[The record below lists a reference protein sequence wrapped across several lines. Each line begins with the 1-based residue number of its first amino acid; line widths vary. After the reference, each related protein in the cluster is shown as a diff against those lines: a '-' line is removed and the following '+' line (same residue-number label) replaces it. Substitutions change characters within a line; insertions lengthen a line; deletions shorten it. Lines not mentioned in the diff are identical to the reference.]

1 MFTKWLK
8 VTGSISVIIIV
19 VGIIVAAINGG
30 MNLGIDFTGGSLTV
44 IDMKEEFDTDV
55 VHEALVAAGQA
66 DAPVVQA
73 GEGFT
78 EAQIRMQDIG
88 DDEQQA
94 DVTAALLADI
104 QETYPEA
111 EVISVDRVGGVTS
124 REMVQGA
131 LWAVGIACALMLV
144 YIWIRFELFSGIA
157 AVVALAQDV
166 LVMISFVII
175 FRMQV
180 NSGFIAGC
188 LTIIGYSINNTIV
201 IFDRI
206 RDNQKRYGRKYTR
219 NELANLSIR
228 ETLTRTINTSVTTLI
243 MIVCLYI
250 FGVQSIKEF
259 CLPIIVGLLAGT
271 YSSIFLSAPIWAWLS
286 DHFEKTSKKKRA
298 TAHGKKKKAMQRA

>member
-8 VTGSISVIIIV
+8 VTGSISIAIIV
-19 VGIIVAAINGG
+19 IGLIVAAVHGG
-30 MNLGIDFTGGSLTV
+30 LNLGIDFTGGSLTV
-44 IDMKEEFDTDV
+44 IDIKEEFDTDV
-55 VHEALVAAGQA
+55 VHQALEAAGQA
-66 DAPVVQA
+66 DAPVVKS
-73 GEGFT
+73 GDGFT

-88 DDEQQA
+88 TDEQQA
-94 DVTAALLADI
+94 DVTEAILTNI
-104 QETYPEA
+104 QGTYPEA
-111 EVISVDRVGGVTS
+111 EVVSVDRVGGVTS

-131 LWAVGIACALMLV
+131 LWALLIACALMLV

-166 LVMISFVII
+166 LVMIAFVCI
-175 FRMQV
+175 FQMQI

-206 RDNQKRYGRKYTR
+206 RDNLKKYGRKMTR
-219 NELANLSIR
+219 NELANLSVR

-243 MIVCLYI
+243 MIICLYI

-259 CLPIIVGLLAGT
+259 SLPIIIGLLAGT
-271 YSSIFLSAPIWAWLS
+271 YSSVFLSAPIWAWLS
-286 DHFEKTSKKKRA
+286 DHFEKN
-298 TAHGKKKKAMQRA
+298 GKKKKAAGKSRKKAAQNA